1 MKFSIVIPQLFYDLI
16 ARILPGFFFL
26 TLVLLSL
33 PELTRYLYPHVIISG
48 DNFVASLG
56 RVVGY
61 AAICYFLGQ
70 LFFAFTWGSKRK
82 AIRKRYEE
90 EIGSKSINEKYQ
102 RIRLV
107 HPPSG
112 FRIVKL
118 RAEARMF
125 EATRTAMVAI
135 IILTIVYL
143 CILLIL
149 AISESYSI
157 NKVTWLRSLIGLLI
171 AMVSLYGFYKR
182 EEKAWENYY
191 GNINIIY
198 KILHDYVDPVKPFPD
213 NT

>member
-33 PELTRYLYPHVIISG
+33 PELTRYLYPHVIISV

-56 RVVGY
+56 LVVGY

-70 LFFAFTWGSKRK
+70 LFFAFTWASKQ
-82 AIRKRYEE
+82 E
-90 EIGSKSINEKYQ
+90 EICEKHGGSKSINEKYQ
-102 RIRLV
+102 RIRLS
-107 HPPSG
+107 HPAAG
-112 FRIVKL
+112 FRIIKL

-125 EATRTAMVAI
+125 EATRTAMLAI

-149 AISESYSI
+149 AISGSYSI
-157 NKVTWLRSLIGLLI
+157 NKVLWLRPLIGLLI
-171 AMVSLYGFYKR
+171 ATVSLYGFPKR

-198 KILHDYVDPVKPFPD
+198 KILHDYVDPVKAFPD